1 MFSQTTEYALR
12 AAVRLAEAGER
23 SLTTAEI
30 AGDTNVPAGY
40 LSKVLQQLTRAG
52 LVRAVR
58 GLGGGYRLSRPPGSL
73 TVLDVVNA
81 VEPLRRIHRCPL
93 GLTQHTTLCPLH
105 QQLDD
110 AASQLETHL
119 GGKTLADLL
128 AGPPT
133 SAPGPRATC
142 RSTCLGL
149 GAGSPLPSPSQED
162 AHDPPGHPSPPAA

>member
-30 AGDTNVPAGY
+30 AGDTKVPAGY

-58 GLGGGYRLSRPPGSL
+58 GLRGGYRLSGPPDSI

-81 VEPLRRIHRCPL
+81 VEPMRRILHCPL
-93 GLTQHTTLCPLH
+93 GRTEHTTLCPLH
-105 QQLDD
+105 RQLDD
-110 AASQLETHL
+110 AVAQVEAQLQD
-119 GGKTLADLL
+119 KTLADLL
-128 AGPPT
+128 T
-133 SAPGPRATC
+133 GPRETD
-142 RSTCLGL
+142 SVSTVPGLTTQPTCLGL
-149 GAGSPLPSPSQED
+149 GA
-162 AHDPPGHPSPPAA
+162 PGTDG